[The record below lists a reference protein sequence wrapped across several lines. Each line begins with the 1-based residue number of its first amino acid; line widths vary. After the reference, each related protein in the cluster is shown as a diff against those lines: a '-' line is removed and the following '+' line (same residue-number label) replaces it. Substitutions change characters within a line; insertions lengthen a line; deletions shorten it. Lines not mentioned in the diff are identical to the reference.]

1 MSVVR
6 AGTKLQEAG
15 IGAEGIVIKPPSEAV
30 LVLAPGG
37 QAILGKRYVC
47 VSCRAE
53 VLVTK
58 GGDGQF
64 TCHDAAMTV
73 AEAKKLP
80 SSD

>member
-1 MSVVR
+1 MSVVK

-15 IGAEGIVIKPPSEAV
+15 IGVEGIVIKPSSEAGIV
-30 LVLAPGG
+30 LVPGG

-47 VSCRAE
+47 VSCAAE

-58 GGDGQF
+58 GGDGHF
-64 TCHDAAMTV
+64 TCHDAAMTA
-73 AEAKKLP
+73 AEPKKLP